1 MVSDGLAA
9 FTLLWC
15 AQQALLLFYTQL
27 ASPFDKLQALL
38 VAAAALSSAWPPVL
52 CAALAARIYANV
64 ACWPNAWESHFW
76 CAQTDAALLA
86 ALVLQMVS
94 APAGRRSGER
104 RTCALQ
110 DANRV
115 ARCQLAFFY
124 ASAFVFKLNS
134 SFLDHRYSCA
144 SPYLA
149 QLLAAYL
156 PESLAASPHALAPIV
171 RIAPAMVVLGEG
183 ALSAALLTAAAGRG
197 GRVAPAVGVGLAML
211 LHLGIALTPPPN
223 NIGAFSVL
231 MAVRLAA
238 FVPPDALAHA
248 LRSPRHAAEA
258 AGVAALV
265 IMAAVAALAAAHA
278 TDGGGA
284 GSAAAAGEAG
294 QMSIMFAHGVDW
306 SVPTFVLL
314 AGVVLRGLAAS
325 FRIATPSVTT
335 ASAKSAKSAKSV
347 TTATSAASAKSTA
360 SAALASATFSRV
372 VAPLLVGIA
381 FAHAFAGPILGV
393 QNLGGSIMYSNLRVL
408 GGSNHLLLPTNLLGL
423 SGHLVRVEACTSPTL
438 NALYPGDFSSV
449 FAPRATALLRAAN
462 HSGRQFNFAMG
473 RVLGAWA
480 LPPPSGVD
488 AFVRYTVPALQLRRM
503 LAEARAAAEPFDLE
517 YTVLDGNAL
526 LSDGTVAGD
535 EVWRASSAG
544 IRRVRLREDPSRK
557 LSACVVASS
566 FGVEHLVKVTRYNET
581 CAPDELARMPA
592 LRPWEQALGVWN
604 PHPILPEM
612 SDEMHCAE

>member
-15 AQQALLLFYTQL
+15 AQQALLLFYTGL

-86 ALVLQMVS
+86 ALVLQMAS
-94 APAGRRSGER
+94 APAGIGRLSSER
-104 RTCALQ
+104 RAFALQ

-115 ARCQLAFFY
+115 ARWQLAFFY

-197 GRVAPAVGVGLAML
+197 GRVAPAAGVGLAML

-238 FVPPDALAHA
+238 FVLPDALAHA
-248 LRSPRHAAEA
+248 LRSPRHASEA
-258 AGVAALV
+258 AGAAALV
-265 IMAAVAALAAAHA
+265 IMAAVAARAAARA

-325 FRIATPSVTT
+325 FRIVTPSVTT
-335 ASAKSAKSAKSV
+335 AAAKSAKSAKSAA
-347 TTATSAASAKSTA
+347 TAIVASG
-360 SAALASATFSRV
+360 TFDRF

-381 FAHAFAGPILGV
+381 FVHAFAGPILGV

-408 GGSNHLLLPTNLLGL
+408 GGSNHLMLPTNLLGL

-488 AFVRYTVPALQLRRM
+488 TFVRYTVPALQLRRM
-503 LAEARAAAEPFDLE
+503 LAEARAAAEPFELE